1 MDILNFTD
9 EDLKLLMEKYKEKQI
24 RYDLLFNEAT
34 ERNQKIID
42 RIHQE
47 QLRRW
52 REIHLEAY
60 RKAKM
65 DTTTD

>member
-1 MDILNFTD
+1 M
-9 EDLKLLMEKYKEKQI
+9 KKYKEKQS

-52 REIHLEAY
+52 REINVEAF
-60 RKAKM
+60 RKSKV
-65 DTTTD
+65 DTMFD

>member
-24 RYDLLFNEAT
+24 RYNLIYNEAT
-34 ERNQKIID
+34 ERNKKIIL
-42 RIHQE
+42 H
-47 QLRRW
+47 
-52 REIHLEAY
+52 IHLEQ
-60 RKAKM
+60 RRRWKESHIKVLM

>member
-1 MDILNFTD
+1 MEINNFSD
-9 EDLKLLMEKYKEKQI
+9 EDLKQLMKKYREKQS

-42 RIHQE
+42 RINQE

-52 REIHLEAY
+52 RETHLEAF
-60 RKAKM
+60 RKSKM
-65 DTTTD
+65 DLSD

>member
-9 EDLKLLMEKYKEKQI
+9 EDLKILMKKYKEKQS

-52 REIHLEAY
+52 REIHLEAF
-60 RKAKM
+60 RKSKM

>member
-1 MDILNFTD
+1 MEINNFSD
-9 EDLKLLMEKYKEKQI
+9 EDLKQLMKKYKEKQS

-52 REIHLEAY
+52 REIHLEAF
-60 RKAKM
+60 RKSKM
-65 DTTTD
+65 DTTSD

>member
-52 REIHLEAY
+52 REIHLEAF
-60 RKAKM
+60 RKSKM
-65 DTTTD
+65 DTTSD

>member
-52 REIHLEAY
+52 REIHLEAF
-60 RKAKM
+60 RKSKM